1 MKTAIVCPNKN
12 DSAWKNLV
20 AEIGEVRSFI
30 AFFRNGDV
38 IPDAATAR
46 QLLNIKP
53 EAGRKPPPPAT
64 PVETRIPAI
73 QFRRANTHTIKA
85 GQIAARRGNKP
96 HSHSRRQPQTR
107 HVFKV
112 GA

>member
-12 DSAWKNLV
+12 DPAWKRLV
-20 AEIGEVRSFI
+20 VEIGEDRAFI
-30 AFFRNGDV
+30 AFFRNSDV

-53 EAGRKPPPPAT
+53 EAGRKPSPPAT

-73 QFRRANTHTIKA
+73 QFLRADAHTIKG
-85 GQIAARRGNKP
+85 GQI
-96 HSHSRRQPQTR
+96 TTL
-107 HVFKV
+107 FKV